1 MVFRSREEF
10 IGAVNGII
18 GDRTD
23 DEALGFISDMAD
35 TYDELHSSENEDWK
49 RKYEQNDAE
58 WRNKYRERFMSP
70 TTEKDDIIEDE
81 KETKKIKTYEDLFKS
96 EV

>member
-1 MVFRSREEF
+1 MVFKSREEF

-23 DEALGFISDMAD
+23 DEALEFMSDMAD
-35 TYDELHSSENEDWK
+35 TYDELQSSGNEDWRK
-49 RKYEQNDAE
+49 KYEENDAN
-58 WRNKYRERFMSP
+58 WRAKYRERFMSP
-70 TTEKDDIIEDE
+70 TTDKDDIIEEE
-81 KETKKIKTYEDLFKS
+81 KETKKVKTYEDLFKS